1 MRVQGP
7 REHPA
12 KTMVSTLWSHTRQGE
27 NAARKIAAGGLRFSP
42 NGPPGEAVKGN
53 PTTTVILRVDGG
65 KLSPTTTNYSKAALR
80 GLDRTSISYAD
91 RSDARSS
98 SETI

>member
-7 REHPA
+7 REQPA

-53 PTTTVILRVDGG
+53 PTTVILRVDGG
-65 KLSPTTTNYSKAALR
+65 KLSPTTTNYSKGALR
-80 GLDRTSISYAD
+80 GLDRASISYAN